1 MTNANDAGSAHS
13 SFPRRTFLRHIAT
26 AASAAP
32 FAPAVVIGA
41 AATSAAPASAQTA
54 PARHDETNHETERL
68 AAFAAGLRYED
79 LPPAVLQRA
88 KDCMCDTVAA
98 IIYGAELPWSKMII
112 AQARRT
118 SAAGKSSI
126 LGAGGAPVQPTA
138 AALANG
144 AMTHAFEL
152 DSLTKPDSGSHP
164 GATVLTAALAVAQD
178 RGLTGRDLI
187 TAFVAGAESMIR
199 IGHATKHTNEARGFH
214 APGTTGPFGAAVAA
228 GRLMGFDA
236 ARMTNALGVA
246 GSCAGG
252 LLEFAHAGNGAMVK
266 RLHMGRAAEGG
277 VLAASLAADGF
288 TGPTSVLEGEY
299 GFLRVFCND
308 WDVAELT
315 RGLGA
320 FSQAVTTG
328 QPHVDYFTLDIML
341 KRYACH
347 ITAHNPVEA
356 TLDLRNEHRFTA
368 ADVAAITVAG
378 NERMAKT
385 NNIPA
390 PGDMMMAQYS
400 IPFSVAL
407 SLYRDPIDPRS
418 FDETAVR
425 DPAILDMASRTK
437 IVATPGQDRRNLVVT
452 VSIKLKDGREV
463 SRKVTS
469 FKGTPERPMDR
480 AELQEKFLL
489 LTKRLGRDRTVPLF
503 DRLQAVEEEKTLDWL
518 NV

>member
-1 MTNANDAGSAHS
+1 MTTNDKGPCQTG
-13 SFPRRTFLRHIAT
+13 FPRRTFLRHVAT
-26 AASAAP
+26 AASTAP
-32 FAPAVVIGA
+32 FAPAVIGA
-41 AATSAAPASAQTA
+41 AASSANPASAQTA
-54 PARHDETNHETERL
+54 PARHDETSRDTERL
-68 AAFAAGLRYED
+68 AAFAASLRYDD
-79 LPPAVLQRA
+79 LPPAVVQRA

-98 IIYGAELPWSKMII
+98 IVYGAELPWSRMVI
-112 AQARRT
+112 AQARRV
-118 SAAGKSSI
+118 SAVGRCSI
-126 LGAGGAPVQPTA
+126 LGTGGSQVQPTA

-144 AMTHAFEL
+144 AMTHGFEL

-164 GATVLTAALAVAQD
+164 GATVFTAALAVAQD
-178 RGLTGRDLI
+178 RGLSGRDLL
-187 TAFVAGAESMIR
+187 TAFVAGTESMIR
-199 IGHATKHTNEARGFH
+199 IGHATRHTNEARGFH
-214 APGTTGPFGAAVAA
+214 APGTVGPFGAAAAA

-236 ARMTNALGVA
+236 ARMTNALGIA

-299 GFLRVFCND
+299 GFLRVFCTD

-315 RGLGA
+315 RGLR
-320 FSQAVTTG
+320 T
-328 QPHVDYFTLDIML
+328 DYFTLDIML

-356 TLDLRNEHRFTA
+356 ALELRNAHKFA
-368 ADVAAITVAG
+368 PSDVAAITVAG
-378 NERMAKT
+378 NERMART

-407 SLYRDPIDPRS
+407 SLYRDPVDPRS

-425 DPAILDMASRTK
+425 DPAILDLASRTAMT
-437 IVATPGQDRRNLVVT
+437 VTPGQDRRNLAVT
-452 VSIKLKDGREV
+452 VTIRLKDGRER
-463 SRKVTS
+463 SRPVTS
-469 FKGTPERPMDR
+469 FKGTPERPLAR
-480 AELQEKFLL
+480 ADLQEKFLL
-489 LTKRLGRDRTVPLF
+489 LTKRVGGERMMPLF
-503 DRLQAVEEEKTLDWL
+503 DRLQALEEEKTLDWL